1 MKKTIGIL
9 ASLMLAAGCSANAN
23 LHLQLNS
30 NDQAAAAL
38 KTGSTST
45 AETLAGAS
53 DLTGV
58 QHVNVTVNEVDVHVK
73 ADGEKAKADGGDE
86 LDEHT
91 GEVDAQKVDDHDQG
105 WQVVTTTPQSFDL
118 MSIRA
123 SATQPLGDIVLP
135 PGKVTEVR
143 LKLATDG
150 SAGGEDDLIT
160 GAVVDADGTVCDLVV
175 PHSVINPGLKIEGI
189 FKAAEL
195 KDGDDKDVVVNIKLK
210 DSERLSDAGTCA
222 FRLNPEI
229 EIEKVED
236 HQDGT
241 GDGTEHDDGGS
252 DHSSVDGG
260 V

>member
-9 ASLMLAAGCSANAN
+9 ASLMLAAGCSSGVS

-30 NDQAAAAL
+30 NDTATAAL
-38 KTGSTST
+38 RTGTST

-58 QHVNVTVNEVDVHVK
+58 QHVNVTVNEVDVHDVIEGDHE
-73 ADGEKAKADGGDE
+73 ADG
-86 LDEHT
+86 
-91 GEVDAQKVDDHDQG
+91 GEVDAQTGEVDGTKVDDHDKA
-105 WQVVTTTPQSFDL
+105 WQVVTSTPQSFDL

-123 SATQPLGDIVLP
+123 SATKPLGDIQLP
-135 PGKVTEVR
+135 AGKITEVR
-143 LKLATDG
+143 LKLKTDG
-150 SAGGEDDLIT
+150 SAGGEDDVIT

-175 PHSVINPGLKIEGI
+175 PHSVIDPGLKIEGL
-189 FKAAEL
+189 FKAAQL

-210 DSERLSDAGTCA
+210 DSSRLSDAGTCS

-241 GDGTEHDDGGS
+241 DGSGEHEDGGTTEQHT
-252 DHSSVDGG
+252 DAGA
-260 V
+260 